1 MSDSTSRTTPNTPEP
16 TQRSKLSP
24 TLAPTFPTPLKPIAS
39 WRFWAVMLIQSV
51 LIAAVPFQSA
61 LTYVNG
67 QTVTLQ
73 TAPVDP
79 YDLLRGYSQTLSYD
93 IANIDTLKS
102 LTGADDVF
110 GEKGESRPGRLFV
123 TLQAPSEEAT
133 ESPVPQAWEPVAVSL
148 EYPDSLQENQVALE
162 GNSALGW
169 RVEYGLETYYMPESQ
184 RNDINDHIR
193 EVQQSEEQAFVV
205 DVKVDSKG
213 NSVPVSLWVSD
224 REYRF

>member
-1 MSDSTSRTTPNTPEP
+1 MSESTSQATPNTTEP
-16 TQRSKLSP
+16 TQQPKLSP
-24 TLAPTFPTPLKPIAS
+24 TVTPTLPNPLKPIAS

-61 LTYVNG
+61 MTYVKG
-67 QTVTLQ
+67 QTITLQ

-79 YDLLRGYSQTLSYD
+79 YDLLRGYSQTLSYE
-93 IANIDTLKS
+93 IANIDTLKQLS
-102 LTGADDVF
+102 GAEAVF
-110 GEKGESRPGRLFV
+110 GKTGESRPGQFFV
-123 TLQAPSEEAT
+123 TLQSPSEPAT
-133 ESPVPQAWEPVAVSL
+133 ASPVPEAWEPVEVSL
-148 EYPDSLQENQVALE
+148 EYPESLQNNQVALE
-162 GNSALGW
+162 GNSNAGW

-193 EVQQSEEQAFVV
+193 EVQQSEDQAFVV

>member
-1 MSDSTSRTTPNTPEP
+1 MSD
-16 TQRSKLSP
+16 QKSP
-24 TLAPTFPTPLKPIAS
+24 AS
-39 WRFWAVMLIQSV
+39 WRFWVVMLIQSV
-51 LIAAVPFQSA
+51 LIAAVPFKSA
-61 LTYVNG
+61 LTYANG

-93 IANIDTLKS
+93 ISNIDTLKS
-102 LTGADDVF
+102 LSGADAVF
-110 GEKGESRPGRLFV
+110 GTSGEGQPVPFFV
-123 TLQAPSEEAT
+123 TLQAPRERAAVEVEA
-133 ESPVPQAWEPVAVSL
+133 VPKAWEPIAVSL
-148 EYPDSLQENQVALE
+148 EYPESLQENQVALE
-162 GNSALGW
+162 GSRRNGW

-193 EVQQSEEQAFVV
+193 DVQRSEDQAFVV
-205 DVKVDSKG
+205 TVKVDSKG